1 MGRGKKES
9 IKVQPTFNK
18 AQIELIRKFKGI
30 LGEDDAEIVRY
41 IVTNWLLQQLIKK
54 EGKDARI

>member
-1 MGRGKKES
+1 MPRGKKEV

-18 AQIELIRKFKGI
+18 KQMELIRQFKGI

-41 IVTNWLLQQLIKK
+41 IVTNWLLEKSTKK
-54 EGKDARI
+54 R